1 MGFSCLRIRTRF
13 ALHTCVG
20 SHKIARSA
28 LSEFLRIRVAG
39 IRLASNTKI
48 GNPNSLLRRPRI
60 DRVSRVA
67 QHLLAVREI
76 EIVLDH
82 HAG

>member
-20 SHKIARSA
+20 SHKIVRSA
-28 LSEFLRIRVAG
+28 LSEFLRIRV
-39 IRLASNTKI
+39 ASNTKI

-76 EIVLDH
+76 KIVLDH